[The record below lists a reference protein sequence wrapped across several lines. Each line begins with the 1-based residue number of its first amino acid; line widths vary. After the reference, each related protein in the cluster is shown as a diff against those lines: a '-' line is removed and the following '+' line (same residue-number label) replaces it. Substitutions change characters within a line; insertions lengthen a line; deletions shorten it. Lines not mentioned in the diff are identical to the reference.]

1 MFNLLVGLL
10 FCVQNFTEITKL
22 DGKGLDALLGEM
34 VLDTML
40 NYTAHFFC
48 LQIHIKFI
56 LLENLKVTMKFRHS
70 PLTP

>member
-22 DGKGLDALLGEM
+22 DGKGLNTLLGEM

-40 NYTAHFFC
+40 NYTAHFFA
-48 LQIHIKFI
+48 
-56 LLENLKVTMKFRHS
+56 FRF
-70 PLTP
+70 T

>member
-22 DGKGLDALLGEM
+22 DGKGLNTLLGEM

-40 NYTAHFFC
+40 NYIAHFFV
-48 LQIHIKFI
+48 QF
-56 LLENLKVTMKFRHS
+56 LLEVAHFFVQFCYLCKNVSL
-70 PLTP
+70 